1 MRHYR
6 VDSSPPPSGPPE
18 TPVAA
23 HASLPAEVMLI
34 SSDRRK
40 GWNLIIFSFLFLIAG
55 VVLLFVSPG
64 SIVVSVALFL
74 ACFVLSIFTIAN
86 RRFVSG
92 AIMLVLLFTVPAV
105 FLIARILNDGG
116 KDIERGVIKL
126 EGEKQR

>member
-1 MRHYR
+1 
-6 VDSSPPPSGPPE
+6 
-18 TPVAA
+18 VAA
-23 HASLPAEVMLI
+23 HASLLAEVMQV

-40 GWNLIIFSFLFLIAG
+40 GWNLILFSFLFLTAG

-64 SIVVSVALFL
+64 SIFVSVALFL

-92 AIMLVLLFTVPAV
+92 VTMLILVFTVPAV

-116 KDIERGVIKL
+116 KDIEKGVIKL
-126 EGEKQR
+126 ESEKQK